1 MSLINDVL
9 VLGVQHGD
17 AVTPLYVSM
26 LFQILFPLSFLQN
39 TERSSKSY
47 TGGPDWLSSCLD
59 IGHVTPASTT
69 VLLFS

>member
-17 AVTPLYVSM
+17 AVTHLYVSI

-39 TERSSKSY
+39 TEQSSKSY
-47 TGGPDWLSSCLD
+47 TGGPGWLSSCVD
-59 IGHVTPASTT
+59 IGHVTPPSTT
-69 VLLFS
+69 VLLLS